1 MSRKSLIIGNW
12 KMHLTHL
19 EAIAVVQ
26 KLWYRL
32 DASDFDRTEVV
43 IAPPFTSL
51 RTVQTLIMA
60 DRMPMGLG
68 AQHVHWKKDGA
79 FTGEVSAAMLA
90 KLDVSYVIVGHSE
103 RRAMFDET
111 DELVRK
117 RVRAVLGAGMTPV
130 VCVGETLAEREAGKT
145 ELVVTTQ
152 LRAALRRLSSGQRAG
167 VVVAYE
173 PVWAIGTGRH
183 ADAATAAEVCELLR
197 ATVTAMGGPQTGEQV
212 RILYGGSVNPGNV
225 AGFMA
230 KRHID
235 GALVGGASLNPDVFA
250 GVIRYWI

>member
-12 KMHLTHL
+12 KMNLTHL
-19 EAIAVVQ
+19 EAIATVQ

-32 DASDFDRTEVV
+32 DPGDFDRTEVV

-60 DRMPMGLG
+60 DRMPLGLG
-68 AQHVHWKKDGA
+68 AQHVHWQKDGA

-90 KLDVSYVIVGHSE
+90 KLDVGYVIVGHSE
-103 RRAMFDET
+103 RRALFGET

-130 VCVGETLAEREAGKT
+130 ICVGETLTEREAGET
-145 ELVVTTQ
+145 EKVVTTQ
-152 LRAALRRLSSGQRAG
+152 LRAALHRLRSEQRVG
-167 VVVAYE
+167 VAVAYE

-183 ADAATAAEVCELLR
+183 ADAATAAQVCELLR
-197 ATVTAMGGPQTGEQV
+197 SKFNAVGGSQVGEQV

-225 AGFMA
+225 AEFMA

-235 GALVGGASLNPDVFA
+235 GALVGGASLDPDTFA
-250 GVIRYWI
+250 GVIRYWM

>member
-12 KMHLTHL
+12 KMNLTHL
-19 EAIAVVQ
+19 EAIAKVQ

-60 DRMPMGLG
+60 DRMPLGLG
-68 AQHVHWKKDGA
+68 AQHVHWQKSGA
-79 FTGEVSAAMLA
+79 FTGEISAGMLA
-90 KLDVSYVIVGHSE
+90 KLDVGYVIVGHSE
-103 RRAMFDET
+103 RRAMFGET

-130 VCVGETLAEREAGKT
+130 VCVGETLQEREAGET
-145 ELVVTTQ
+145 ERVVTTQ
-152 LRAALRRLSSGQRAG
+152 LRGALSRLTSEQRAS
-167 VVVAYE
+167 VALAYE

-183 ADAATAAEVCELLR
+183 ADPATAAGVCELLR
-197 ATVTAMGGPQTGEQV
+197 DTISTMAGAEAGDQV

-225 AGFMA
+225 AGFMV

-235 GALVGGASLNPDVFA
+235 GALVGGASLDPDVFA